1 MASRVHP
8 PRPRP
13 PAQRWLPD
21 GSLLAV
27 RAARPSSAAGSC
39 SVSPRTHRSVL
50 RRGPCSVAAAAATP
64 AAAAANSSQAPPA
77 LHTAR
82 SVHILWDLDN
92 IPVAHAAHLPL
103 VGRRLVL
110 AVQRHAGGQQG
121 ATPSPTSSGA
131 ATHPACQLTAYA
143 NERTLAR
150 LGGAD
155 AARSALAL
163 VGAGLVAVPVRK

>member
-21 GSLLAV
+21 GSRLAAP
-27 RAARPSSAAGSC
+27 AAHSSSAAVSC
-39 SVSPRTHRSVL
+39 SLEPRADRSVL
-50 RRGPCSVAAAAATP
+50 RRGRFSVAAAAATP
-64 AAAAANSSQAPPA
+64 ASANSSQAPPA

-121 ATPSPTSSGA
+121 ATQSPTSSGA

-155 AARSALAL
+155 AARSTLAL